1 MAMVGGRAF
10 RELKGS
16 RMAAKM
22 AKPLSGVNMLNKGT
36 VVIGSVVAASTGF
49 LQGGPWQDGWHPAPL
64 YNTK

>member
-49 LQGGPWQDGWHPAPL
+49 LWTAISTDSKCAIPSNA
-64 YNTK
+64 